1 MGYLLGKN
9 NLRDQRPHFN
19 VITIVIRT
27 KKNGFGVLYTMF
39 PQICVRQNKRHLCIE
54 LLLRQNNIIIKDT

>member
-27 KKNGFGVLYTMF
+27 KKKKKMVLVSYTPCF
-39 PQICVRQNKRHLCIE
+39 LKFVVYQNIYNDNIE
-54 LLLRQNNIIIKDT
+54 LK

>member
-27 KKNGFGVLYTMF
+27 KKMVLVSYTPCF
-39 PQICVRQNKRHLCIE
+39 LKFVVYQNIYNDNIE
-54 LLLRQNNIIIKDT
+54 LK

>member
-27 KKNGFGVLYTMF
+27 KKKKKNGFGVLYTMF
-39 PQICVRQNKRHLCIE
+39 PQVCGLPKYL
-54 LLLRQNNIIIKDT
+54 